1 MYIHYKKSFHVQTDF
16 PMSEFI
22 LKVTDNSYEL

>member
-16 PMSEFI
+16 TMSEFI